1 MFISI
6 FLYVDVLDLR
16 LEDSSEEEDS
26 SNEVEVEID
35 EETIIKYYFQRGFSK
50 SIQFRRR
57 LTTYFFQLCSVN
69 QSLSLTGCVYLSP
82 YKRLKGV
89 WACQI

>member
-6 FLYVDVLDLR
+6 FLYVDVLELR

-35 EETIIKYYFQRGFSK
+35 EEIVMFM
-50 SIQFRRR
+50 
-57 LTTYFFQLCSVN
+57 
-69 QSLSLTGCVYLSP
+69 
-82 YKRLKGV
+82 
-89 WACQI
+89 

>member
-35 EETIIKYYFQRGFSK
+35 EETVMFM
-50 SIQFRRR
+50 
-57 LTTYFFQLCSVN
+57 
-69 QSLSLTGCVYLSP
+69 
-82 YKRLKGV
+82 
-89 WACQI
+89 

>member
-6 FLYVDVLDLR
+6 FLYVDVLELR

-35 EETIIKYYFQRGFSK
+35 EETVMFM
-50 SIQFRRR
+50 
-57 LTTYFFQLCSVN
+57 
-69 QSLSLTGCVYLSP
+69 
-82 YKRLKGV
+82 
-89 WACQI
+89 

>member
-35 EETIIKYYFQRGFSK
+35 EETIIKYCFQRSFSYEEIIYFLAK
-50 SIQFRRR
+50 RHDHEISNSKLLRR
-57 LTTYFFQLCSVN
+57 LKTYEL
-69 QSLSLTGCVYLSP
+69 
-82 YKRLKGV
+82 KRRSFLRRMILV
-89 WACQI
+89 RF

>member
-35 EETIIKYYFQRGFSK
+35 EEIVMFM
-50 SIQFRRR
+50 
-57 LTTYFFQLCSVN
+57 
-69 QSLSLTGCVYLSP
+69 
-82 YKRLKGV
+82 
-89 WACQI
+89 